1 MLPCCTATGVACRSR
16 AEGFLERVSSRLPVN
31 GKLTTAAPVF
41 DLRSL
46 PVNASV
52 RPPLPLRG
60 GYHVDLLGEGTVT
73 FVLRAP
79 FKPFVSL
86 VGDFN
91 GWNSRANIMS
101 TEGEGIWWTTIPHPG
116 ATRYGFYVAVD
127 DQSHVWIGDPYA
139 YEVHWDE
146 TGPWAYLPAQDVLA
160 QRHHFAWGDAS
171 WQTPRLRDLVIYELG
186 VRDFGGRWVN
196 NQPRLGRFQDVI
208 DRLDYLADLGINAIE
223 LMPVQQFPGESSWG
237 YNPVFYFSP
246 ARSYGNPD
254 ELMRLVDACHRR
266 NIAVILDVVFNHV
279 WGDHPYYQIYPPMY
293 GPKGEWLPDLNP
305 FFHHTPSSINMWGG
319 VDWDHF
325 VGETTAYFQ
334 DVIRYWLGH
343 YHLDGFRFDWVG
355 GVDYDSRN
363 PMNPGFDP
371 YHGISAICWAA
382 RQAKPDVI
390 LLAEYWPLGGTH
402 PDKSAAKLVHETE
415 MDAVWNGLFHHT
427 MDDLLVQRWQ
437 WEQRDIFRAIGGF
450 RDQGFVSADQVI
462 NYSCSHDEVR
472 PVHEVLFYARQHIVK
487 PDAFSWTDVAL
498 RKAMAGLI
506 ALMAAPGVPMLWMG
520 EEYGEDLPRTI
531 DFLPLKWEKLQIEPF
546 RTHFEIVQRL
556 ILARR
561 EHAGLRSDHIEFLA
575 DDFAATQVIRF
586 RRWDVATGDEAVVAL
601 NFGNVSRATSLSFG
615 SDGTWQEVVSGK
627 LHYVKNQKRSFT
639 LEPWSGRLYVPA

>member
-1 MLPCCTATGVACRSR
+1 
-16 AEGFLERVSSRLPVN
+16 
-31 GKLTTAAPVF
+31 
-41 DLRSL
+41 
-46 PVNASV
+46 
-52 RPPLPLRG
+52 
-60 GYHVDLLGEGTVT
+60 
-73 FVLRAP
+73 
-79 FKPFVSL
+79 
-86 VGDFN
+86 
-91 GWNSRANIMS
+91 
-101 TEGEGIWWTTIPHPG
+101 
-116 ATRYGFYVAVD
+116 
-127 DQSHVWIGDPYA
+127 
-139 YEVHWDE
+139 
-146 TGPWAYLPAQDVLA
+146 
-160 QRHHFAWGDAS
+160 
-171 WQTPRLRDLVIYELG
+171 
-186 VRDFGGRWVN
+186 
-196 NQPRLGRFQDVI
+196 
-208 DRLDYLADLGINAIE
+208 
-223 LMPVQQFPGESSWG
+223 
-237 YNPVFYFSP
+237 
-246 ARSYGNPD
+246 
-254 ELMRLVDACHRR
+254 
-266 NIAVILDVVFNHV
+266 
-279 WGDHPYYQIYPPMY
+279 
-293 GPKGEWLPDLNP
+293 
-305 FFHHTPSSINMWGG
+305 MWGG

-334 DVIRYWLGH
+334 DVIRYWLSQ

-586 RRWDVATGDEAVVAL
+586 RRWDAASDDEAVVAL
-601 NFGNVSRATSLSFG
+601 NFGNVSRSTSLSFG
-615 SDGTWQEVVSGK
+615 ADGTWLEVVSGK
-627 LHYVKNQKRSFT
+627 LHSVKNQKRSFT